1 MVSFHSTL
9 VRQMGF
15 RVDLSIYVRGNRGA
29 VVCHTARRT
38 THGWQPQRAKGH
50 DRNDWGALARYA
62 SHHLRV
68 RDSGGYRKGLF
79 PSECPA
85 PNRCLCQILLS
96 PRSNLKSKILNLK
109 WGYFLT
115 PVYSSTVLVVIVADV

>member
-29 VVCHTARRT
+29 VVCRTARRT
-38 THGWQPQRAKGH
+38 THGWQPLRAKGH
-50 DRNDWGALARYA
+50 DRNDWVSLARYA
-62 SHHLRV
+62 SLRLPV
-68 RDSGGYRKGLF
+68 QDNGGYRKGLF
-79 PSECPA
+79 PSVCRA
-85 PNRCLCQILLS
+85 LNRCLCQIPLS